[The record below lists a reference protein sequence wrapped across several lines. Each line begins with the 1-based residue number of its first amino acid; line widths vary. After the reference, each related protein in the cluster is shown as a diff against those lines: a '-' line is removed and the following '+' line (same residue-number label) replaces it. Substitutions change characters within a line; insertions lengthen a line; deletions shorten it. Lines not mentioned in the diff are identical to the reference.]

1 MVLFVVPNTYLIN
14 FRKELTFHINFI
26 TTETKIQFDQIFS
39 LNCHVVMGKGVYVL
53 LVVDSW

>member
-53 LVVDSW
+53 VDSW